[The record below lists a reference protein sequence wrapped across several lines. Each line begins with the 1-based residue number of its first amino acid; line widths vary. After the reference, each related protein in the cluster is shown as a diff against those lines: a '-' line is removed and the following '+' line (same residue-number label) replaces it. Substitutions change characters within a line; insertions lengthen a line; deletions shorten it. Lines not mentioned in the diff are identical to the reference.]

1 MNPEQDEAADQSFE
15 QRARAELRGDLD
27 APPPELRA
35 RLDDVVRRALEAPP
49 RRYALRFGV
58 PAGAVVAVVAG
69 FLVVQHLRP
78 PAAEPSRAADDLAL
92 LLNVDNLDLL
102 EQMEFYQWLD
112 RQPDVLDEALAAP
125 AEEAQRS

>member
-1 MNPEQDEAADQSFE
+1 MNPEQDEAANQAFE
-15 QRARAELRGDLD
+15 QRARTELRGEFD

-35 RLDDVVRRALEAPP
+35 RLDDVVRHALEAPP

-58 PAGAVVAVVAG
+58 SAGAVVAVVAG
-69 FLVVQHLRP
+69 FLVVQHVRP
-78 PAAEPSRAADDLAL
+78 PAVEPSRAADDLAL

-112 RQPDVLDEALAAP
+112 RQPGVLDEALAAP

>member
-1 MNPEQDEAADQSFE
+1 MNPEQDEAADQAFE
-15 QRARAELRGDLD
+15 LRARAELRDGLE
-27 APPPELRA
+27 ATPPDLRA
-35 RLDDVVRRALEAPP
+35 RIDGAVQRALEAPP

-69 FLVVQHLRP
+69 FLVVHHIRP

-92 LLNVDNLDLL
+92 LLNVDLDLL

-112 RQPDVLDEALAAP
+112 RQPTVLDEALAAP

>member
-1 MNPEQDEAADQSFE
+1 MNPEQDEAADHAFE

-27 APPPELRA
+27 APPQELRA
-35 RLDDVVRRALEAPP
+35 RLDDVVQRALEAPP
-49 RRYALRFGV
+49 RRYALRLGV

>member
-1 MNPEQDEAADQSFE
+1 MNPEQDEAADQAFE
-15 QRARAELRGDLD
+15 QRARAELRDRL
-27 APPPELRA
+27 AATPPELRA
-35 RLDDVVRRALEAPP
+35 GLDSVVQRALETPP

-58 PAGAVVAVVAG
+58 PAGAVVAAVAG
-69 FLVVQHLRP
+69 FLIVQHVRP
-78 PAAEPSRAADDLAL
+78 PVAEPSGAADDLAL

-125 AEEAQRS
+125 ADEAQRS